1 MPVIGGYFVLPSM
14 MARIAAI
21 LTLSGVSKSG
31 SPAERAMTSRPA
43 RAISIAF
50 AEMAMEGEA
59 LMRLMR
65 CAVMDIPGS

>member
-1 MPVIGGYFVLPSM
+1 MPVSGGYLVFPST

-21 LTLSGVSKSG
+21 LMGSGVSKSG

-43 RAISIAF
+43 LAISIAF
-50 AEMAMEGEA
+50 AEIMAAGEA

-65 CAVMDIPGS
+65 RAAMDITGS